1 MLTEPTADCL
11 TETQHQAQISQNNL
25 SQCIGSVHWS
35 LSSAGRGY
43 GAEPS
48 MVASP
53 SDQSPLIEVSVCVS
67 KQVRE
72 VLPLPNPHQLTMGKT
87 KNGPHGGVPRL

>member
-1 MLTEPTADCL
+1 
-11 TETQHQAQISQNNL
+11 
-25 SQCIGSVHWS
+25 
-35 LSSAGRGY
+35 
-43 GAEPS
+43 

-53 SDQSPLIEVSVCVS
+53 GDQSPLIEVSVCVS

-87 KNGPHGGVPRL
+87 KMGLMEGSPDSEQHTKLPGLQSQGETKVSSG